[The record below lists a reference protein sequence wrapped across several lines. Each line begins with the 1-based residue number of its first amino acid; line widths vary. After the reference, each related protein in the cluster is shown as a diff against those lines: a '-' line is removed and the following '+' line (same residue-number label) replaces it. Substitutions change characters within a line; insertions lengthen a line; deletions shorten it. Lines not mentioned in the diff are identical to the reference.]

1 MKIQMINWFVKRLE
15 LNSLQASVQSSN
27 EEKVKDK
34 FSFSYGYGIDKENN
48 AFQIGFVVDVLNPK
62 FELKLEMIYNFKADT
77 IIDEHFKDS
86 PFIKINA
93 PAIAFPYLRSFV
105 STLTMQSGYQCVI
118 LPSVNFVNLAKKNH
132 ED

>member
-1 MKIQMINWFVKRLE
+1 MINWFVKRLE
-15 LNSLQASVQSSN
+15 LNSLQVSAQSSN

-48 AFQIGFVVDVLNPK
+48 AFQIGFIVDVLNPK
-62 FELKLEMIYNFKADT
+62 FELKLEMIYNFKTDT